1 MAENKTKTDDKNTV
15 TAGQKPKRQ
24 RKRQAVQSM
33 MAEPWKPENVGDC
46 IEGFYRGHE
55 MVPGKGSRKP
65 FKSYHLETED
75 GERRRVASAMLN
87 TKMNQIP
94 KGAYVW
100 LTYKGMFESTNGP
113 SADYDV
119 DVEDGTELIDPLKSD
134 GSVEE
139 AHV

>member
-1 MAENKTKTDDKNTV
+1 MADDKNKT
-15 TAGQKPKRQ
+15 TAPATAQKPKRE
-24 RKRQAVQSM
+24 RKRQTVEST
-33 MAEPWKPENVGDC
+33 MAEPWKPEKVGDC
-46 IEGFYRGHE
+46 IEGFYRGAE

-65 FKSYHLETED
+65 FKSYHIETES

-100 LTYKGMFESTNGP
+100 LTYKGMFESQNGKSP
-113 SADYDV
+113 DYDV
-119 DVEDGTELIDPLKSD
+119 DVEDGTELIDPLQAD

-139 AHV
+139 ARA